1 MSQNYMN
8 SIEKSFKMQKLE
20 GICMYGDN
28 FEDVPKNIID
38 EIWNMISKLCLANIY
53 YPDTE

>member
-38 EIWNMISKLCLANIY
+38 EI
-53 YPDTE
+53 